1 MSENVSEQRRRE
13 EEVRFAQ
20 RGVSLWQDAWH
31 RLLRN
36 RMALAGLIFIG
47 LLVFGFI
54 TADLLPPYSYREA
67 DYDNTR
73 IGPRWPDHI
82 FGTDQ
87 LGRDVFSRVWWGVRV
102 SLTVAIVGSLTA
114 LVIGITYGS
123 ISGYL
128 GGQVDNLMMRFV
140 DVMYGFPTLLFVILI
155 MVVLPSESAVQGMIN
170 IFIAIGVVGWMGMSR
185 LIRGQF
191 LSLREKEFVLAA
203 RMVGAGPA
211 RIISRHLLPNSL
223 GPAVVSLTLSIP
235 SLILTEAVLSF
246 IGLGV
251 PPPYPSWGQMVSE
264 GWRGLRASPHL
275 TIFPGLAITLA
286 MLAFNFLGDGLR
298 DALDPTMRGVA
309 EVGAARR
316 KRRRAKK
323 AVPKA
328 VPEGKRQPKSLLE
341 MPGDAEGSLSLPRR
355 LSAAC

>member
-1 MSENVSEQRRRE
+1 MAATAAERRQRE
-13 EEVRFAQ
+13 EELRFAE

-36 RMALAGLIFIG
+36 RMAVAGLAFVA
-47 LLVFGFI
+47 LLVFAYA
-54 TADLLPPYSYREA
+54 TADFLPPYGYREA
-67 DYDNTR
+67 DYSSSR

-82 FGTDQ
+82 FGTDK

-102 SLTVAIVGSLTA
+102 SLTVAVVGSLTS
-114 LVIGITYGS
+114 LIIGVTYGS

-128 GGQVDNLMMRFV
+128 GGRVDNLMMRFV

-155 MVVLPSESAVQGMIN
+155 MVVLPSENAVQGMVN
-170 IFIAIGVVGWMGMSR
+170 IFIAIGVVGWMGMAR
-185 LIRGQF
+185 LVRGQF

-223 GPAVVSLTLSIP
+223 GPAIVALTLNIP
-235 SLILTEAVLSF
+235 GLILTEATLSF

-264 GWRGLRASPHL
+264 GWRGLRTAPHL
-275 TIFPGLAITLA
+275 TIFPGLAITLT

-298 DALDPTMRGVA
+298 DALDPTMRGAA
-309 EVGAARR
+309 EMTAARR
-316 KRRRAKK
+316 KKRA
-323 AVPKA
+323 ATRLARVIEA
-328 VPEGKRQPKSLLE
+328 AAQ
-341 MPGDAEGSLSLPRR
+341 DAS
-355 LSAAC
+355 